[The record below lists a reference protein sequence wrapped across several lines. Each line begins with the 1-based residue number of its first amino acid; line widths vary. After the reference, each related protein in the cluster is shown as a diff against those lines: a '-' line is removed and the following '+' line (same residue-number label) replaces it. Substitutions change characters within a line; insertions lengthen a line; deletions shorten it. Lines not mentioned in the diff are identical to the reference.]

1 MFGLD
6 DCFGFR
12 LREMVGQYL
21 CGQTSMVQY
30 VMVIKMTSR
39 EGRTHSQRFIP
50 SRCGLWVC
58 ALLGSRQVLLLLL
71 LERLGISTGHLSIR
85 RTRYSATTSRE
96 TERSMRTHDL
106 AGIARVAETENARTG
121 ALKADRKMLVDCD
134 SMLIDVW
141 SFVWIERI
149 AVRNRLGVLYTRVS

>member
-1 MFGLD
+1 M
-6 DCFGFR
+6 
-12 LREMVGQYL
+12 Q
-21 CGQTSMVQY
+21 
-30 VMVIKMTSR
+30 
-39 EGRTHSQRFIP
+39 
-50 SRCGLWVC
+50 
-58 ALLGSRQVLLLLL
+58 
-71 LERLGISTGHLSIR
+71 
-85 RTRYSATTSRE
+85 
-96 TERSMRTHDL
+96 THDL